1 MRSGKRWS
9 LTPERRLNLIP
20 QLLIGLD
27 AILLTMLNIHAPEA
41 EAIHDFS
48 QGVIVME
55 KLDRSHDVEENLR
68 AFSHPQRMDRAWV
81 FGDVVPS
88 LGLPGIS
95 GKYLRSGRVH
105 EGEME
110 LARTHDNP
118 SSH

>member
-1 MRSGKRWS
+1 MPQGKHWAFK
-9 LTPERRLNLIP
+9 PEGRLNLVP

-27 AILLTMLNIHAPEA
+27 PALLTVLNVHAPEA

-48 QGVIVME
+48 QAVIVME
-55 KLDRSHDVEENLR
+55 KLDRSHDVEENLC

-95 GKYLRSGRVH
+95 GKDL
-105 EGEME
+105 
-110 LARTHDNP
+110 
-118 SSH
+118 